1 MARKIYINNA
11 SRAFVFGG
19 TMLLPGSNAVEEI
32 DAAKFP
38 QLSALMDEGVL
49 ELTDNAVKAVQK
61 ANTQKPV
68 EEIEKTA
75 PKDET
80 VKKAAK
86 KRKGQL
92 DEIDRAAREAAKR
105 ARAAKESE
113 E

>member
-1 MARKIYINNA
+1 MARKIYINNTA
-11 SRAFVFGG
+11 RAHVFGG
-19 TMLLPGSNAVEEI
+19 IMLLPGSNAVEGI
-32 DAAKFP
+32 DAGKYP
-38 QLSALMDEGVL
+38 QLAALIENGDIE
-49 ELTDNAVKAVQK
+49 ETDNAVKAVQK
-61 ANTQKPV
+61 ANTQKAV

-92 DEIDRAAREAAKR
+92 DEIDRAAREAAKK
-105 ARAAKESE
+105 AKKESE